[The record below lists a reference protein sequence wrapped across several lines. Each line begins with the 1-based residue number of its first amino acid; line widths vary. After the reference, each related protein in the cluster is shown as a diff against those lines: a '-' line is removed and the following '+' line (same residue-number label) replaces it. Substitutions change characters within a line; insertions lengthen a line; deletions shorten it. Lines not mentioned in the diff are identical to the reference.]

1 MAVIFSSILQH
12 VPSLQLLPL
21 VCPQALTT
29 SYTRSPVFKHL
40 HHYVPSLWS
49 PLVVCPQ
56 PDSFMQQ
63 CVCVYIL
70 HIHTHTH
77 IYTHNTMC
85 CLQKTTPKR
94 AHQPSA
100 SSHAPFNNNSI
111 KDVVNLWKKF
121 SKKPPKNLQDK
132 SHISSLWNTYLKTKL
147 LQQSPH
153 TTVTADIFPR
163 ASSVFVGSGAVID
176 DVTPARELPFTAQG
190 SEGMA
195 HVGRSFR
202 AHASVIS
209 LAACTRNI
217 S

>member
-1 MAVIFSSILQH
+1 MPTLWLLGALCVALGPQQLVMGVGSLRTKVAVMAVIFSSILQH

-121 SKKPPKNLQDK
+121 SKKP
-132 SHISSLWNTYLKTKL
+132 
-147 LQQSPH
+147 
-153 TTVTADIFPR
+153 
-163 ASSVFVGSGAVID
+163 
-176 DVTPARELPFTAQG
+176 ARQIAY
-190 SEGMA
+190 
-195 HVGRSFR
+195 
-202 AHASVIS
+202 
-209 LAACTRNI
+209 
-217 S
+217 